1 MIRCYLILLAIM
13 AGVMFSSSASWAGD
27 VIHNGWAGDIIHNDR
42 AARWYNATR
51 SWHGPYAHAAW
62 GRPVALIVPP
72 TVNMQTEYAWGVG
85 RTRMAPINHQFARPY
100 ALPMTGATRPA
111 PVWPADTTQIG
122 FYSVRG
128 PW

>member
-1 MIRCYLILLAIM
+1 MNRCCLILLATL
-13 AGVMFSSSASWAGD
+13 AGALLSTSES
-27 VIHNGWAGDIIHNDR
+27 WAGDIIHNDR

-51 SWHGPYAHAAW
+51 SWHGPYAPAAW

-100 ALPMTGATRPA
+100 ALPMMGPTRPA
-111 PVWPADTTQIG
+111 PIWPADTQQMG
-122 FYSVRG
+122 SYSVRG

>member
-1 MIRCYLILLAIM
+1 MNRCCLILLATI
-13 AGVMFSSSASWAGD
+13 AGALLSTSES
-27 VIHNGWAGDIIHNDR
+27 WAGDIIHNDR

-51 SWHGPYAHAAW
+51 SWHRPYAHAAW

-72 TVNMQTEYAWGVG
+72 TVNMQTEYSWGVG

-100 ALPMTGATRPA
+100 ALPMTGPVRPA
-111 PVWPADTTQIG
+111 PVWPSDTQQMG